1 MVIVKSRLSIVATG
15 HLGLDDVSQRNR
27 GALNALEC
35 LVGLLDGTI
44 QIKLALLHLTYQD
57 EIRNKIFKRKRI

>member
-35 LVGLLDGTI
+35 LVSLLDGAI
-44 QIKLALLHLTYQD
+44 EVKLALLHLTY
-57 EIRNKIFKRKRI
+57 